1 MQKKRKRGERMGF
14 EMQDFEKRIAALEK
28 KAKEQRSLS
37 ILMSSSLLL
46 LALITYSQGSRI
58 IELEKEILQLANI
71 AGAVNKSIELLI
83 NILESLIKSIC

>member
-1 MQKKRKRGERMGF
+1 MGF

-28 KAKEQRSLS
+28 KAKEQRGLS
-37 ILMSSSLLL
+37 ILMSSSLFL

-58 IELEKEILQLANI
+58 IELEKQILQLANI
-71 AGAVNKSIELLI
+71 TGAVNKSIDLLI